1 MTCFRRNFFSLFHR
15 PMAFRQRGVG
25 LVELMIGL
33 VLGLFLIGGIIQIYL
48 GSKSSY
54 RVTEG
59 MSRLQ
64 ENARYAMTV
73 IGRELDAGGHMGCL
87 DTTPP
92 PSPEPAK
99 IVNTLTNK
107 TTEYDFETQVTGSD
121 GPDTLTIRRAVARGS
136 IPVDEGMADQ
146 TSSIKLDSSDPD
158 YVALEQYQ
166 VLTLSDCTMAAVFM
180 ITNDPSTSGGVI
192 QHQTG
197 VTAPV
202 GGINP
207 GQSNA
212 TTDLE
217 NIFGADGG
225 SVATVFQTQSS
236 TFDISNGRLRLN
248 GDELI
253 EGVSDMQVVYGLPAA
268 GGSIKYVDAGS
279 VATNDWA
286 LVEAVRIRLTFN
298 TVEQV
303 STGGTVIDKIY
314 ETTFRLRNRDPDKS

>member
-1 MTCFRRNFFSLFHR
+1 MTCSRRGFFSRVHR
-15 PMAFRQRGVG
+15 PISFQQRGVG

-33 VLGLFLIGGIIQIYL
+33 VLGLFLIAGIIQIYL

-73 IGRELDAGGHMGCL
+73 IGRELSAGGHMGCL
-87 DTTPP
+87 DTTPSP
-92 PSPEPAK
+92 PPEPAK

-136 IPVDEGMADQ
+136 IPVIERMASQ
-146 TSSIKLDSSDPD
+146 ASSIKLDSSDPD
-158 YVALEQYQ
+158 YAALEQYQ
-166 VLTLSDCTMAAVFM
+166 VLTLSNCTLAAVFM
-180 ITNDPSTSGGVI
+180 ITNDPSSSSGVI

-197 VTAPV
+197 VTAPS

-217 NIFGADGG
+217 GRFGNDGG

-248 GDELI
+248 NQELI

-268 GGSIKYVDAGS
+268 GGTIKYVDAGS
-279 VATNDWA
+279 VGADWA

-303 STGGTVIDKIY
+303 STSGTVIDKIY